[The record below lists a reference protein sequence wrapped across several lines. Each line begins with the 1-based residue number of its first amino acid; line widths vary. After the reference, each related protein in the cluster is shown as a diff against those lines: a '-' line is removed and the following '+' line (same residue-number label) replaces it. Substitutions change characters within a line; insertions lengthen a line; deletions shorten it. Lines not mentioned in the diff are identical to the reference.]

1 MIISIIDIG
10 TQTIKH
16 NIFNVSNNGNKNLI
30 YSKRFLDSDLGGK
43 EVIGVESIE
52 RSLKILE
59 KCNEVNKLE
68 KVEKQHVIGTDVFR
82 KALNIDDFL
91 SPAEKLLGQV
101 VDIISHEDEALYLYK
116 GFLPVIPSDS
126 DFTYTNIGGGS
137 VEVVVG
143 NKSGVKS
150 LEKIPFGV
158 KLLSGKFRTG
168 NNIDWQGMKEYLAQ
182 NISVK
187 EKAPAIFVTGI
198 VLDFMTTLRPHL
210 DYKFKDNEIL
220 QHPIKLHISEYEKFV
235 KDLQKMPIDILKEY
249 YSKYP
254 IYCEGV
260 AIGHTVY
267 LEVAKKSGAEWV
279 IPSNNELTDGILYE
293 LFQNYR

>member
-16 NIFNVSNNGNKNLI
+16 NIFSVDNSGDKKLI
-30 YSKRFLDSDLGGK
+30 YNKRFSDSDLGGK
-43 EVIGVESIE
+43 EIISVDSIE

-68 KVEKQHVIGTDVFR
+68 NVEKQHIIGTDVFR

-91 SPAEKLLGQV
+91 SPAKKLLGQEIH
-101 VDIISHEDEALYLYK
+101 IISHEDEALYLYK
-116 GFLPVIPSDS
+116 GFLPVISTDS
-126 DFTYTNIGGGS
+126 DFTCTNIGGGS

-143 NKSGVKS
+143 NINEVKS

-158 KLLSGKFRTG
+158 KLLSNNFRIEDHT
-168 NNIDWQGMKEYLAQ
+168 DWQGMEEYLSN

-187 EKAPAIFVTGI
+187 EKAPAIFVTGV
-198 VLDFMTTLRPHL
+198 VLNFMTTLRPHL
-210 DYKFKDNEIL
+210 NYNFEDNEIL
-220 QHPIKLHISEYEKFV
+220 QHPIKLSIKEYEKFV
-235 KDLQKMPIDILKEY
+235 KDLQKMPISTLKELY
-249 YSKYP
+249 FKDPKY
-254 IYCEGV
+254 CDGV

-293 LFQNYR
+293 LFQNQK

>member
-10 TQTIKH
+10 TQSIKH
-16 NIFNVSNNGNKNLI
+16 NIFDVDNIGGKKLI
-30 YSKRFLDSDLGGK
+30 YNKRFSDSDLGGK
-43 EVIGVESIE
+43 EIISPESIE

-68 KVEKQHVIGTDVFR
+68 RVEAQHVIGTDVFR
-82 KALNIDDFL
+82 KALNIEDFL
-91 SPAEKLLGQV
+91 SPAEELLGQV
-101 VDIISHEDEALYLYK
+101 VNIISHEDEALYLYK

-126 DFTYTNIGGGS
+126 DFTCTNIGGGS

-143 NKSGVKS
+143 NVNRVKS
-150 LEKIPFGV
+150 LEQISFGV
-158 KLLSGKFRTG
+158 KLLTNNFRTG
-168 NNIDWQGMKEYLAQ
+168 DNTDWQGMEEYLAH

-187 EKAPAIFVTGI
+187 EKAPAIFVTGV
-198 VLDFMTTLRPHL
+198 VLDFMMTLRPHL
-210 DYKFKDNEIL
+210 NYNFKDNEIS

-235 KDLQKMPIDILKEY
+235 KDLQKTPISILKER

-293 LFQNYR
+293 LFQNQK